1 MMESQRDNNFTDK
14 QLKGI
19 TISVKGAAKSYPFIK
34 GWKFVENYK
43 NYNAHL
49 YIILIID
56 VEILSEEVGLNIKPY
71 YIEKLKKGE
80 RTEFGA
86 IFSLFEWGDYGTEEW
101 IEMGE
106 KSYNFGSKVKET
118 IISTYSYLPEDMKIY
133 YSGETSFGVYKNPV
147 QLTVDNFIT
156 AE

>member
-1 MMESQRDNNFTDK
+1 MMETQRDNNFTDK

-34 GWKFVENYK
+34 GWKFVDNYEK
-43 NYNAHL
+43 YNAHL

-56 VEILSEEVGLNIKPY
+56 AEILSEEVGLDIKPY
-71 YIEKLKKGE
+71 YTEKLEKGE
-80 RTEFGA
+80 RIEFGA
-86 IFSLFEWGDYGTEEW
+86 IFSLFEWGTYGTVGW
-101 IEMGE
+101 TEMGE
-106 KSYNFGSKVKET
+106 KSYNFGSKVKESIT
-118 IISTYSYLPEDMKIY
+118 NSYSYLPEDMKIY

-147 QLTVDNFIT
+147 VLTVDGYIT